1 MSQKAYDILLVDDE
15 QSMREFLEIVLVN
28 EGYSVCCAE
37 SGEEALEILANQG
50 ARVFLQDLRMG
61 GLDGMELLQQARK
74 VAPETPVLVMTAY
87 STSDVAME
95 AMRQGGFDFL
105 RKPFQNDEVKGAVS
119 RALASTTR
127 DENRIHNLRQRMVG
141 NTPVMRELFEMVG
154 SVAPTDSTVLV
165 TGESGCGKE
174 LIARAIH
181 DGSAR
186 NQQQFVAVNCSAF
199 TEGLLESELFGHV
212 KGAFTG
218 AVEERKGVFLSANG
232 GTLFLDEVA
241 DMSLS
246 TQVRILRALEDRRVI
261 PVGGDREIET
271 DVRIIA
277 ATNKDLAEEVREGR
291 FREDLFYRL
300 NVIPMHLPPLRERKQ
315 ALPLLAG
322 HFIRRHA
329 EAMGKT
335 VSGMTEVAYEVLNQH
350 DWPGNVREL
359 ENVIQRQVALCQGE
373 LIDQFSI
380 SPSRTSINGEVSDIS
395 ESPEINVST
404 PQEIRVVNQEFE
416 KKETFDE
423 SLGLEEQMARFES
436 RLIQQALS
444 RCQGNQTRAAQMLG
458 ISYRQFR
465 YKVAKLEVHVK
476 SVEFA
481 E

>member
-37 SGEEALEILANQG
+37 SGEEALEILSDQG

-74 VAPETPVLVMTAY
+74 IAPETPVLVMTAY

-127 DENRIHNLRQRMVG
+127 DENRTHNLRQRMVG
-141 NTPVMRELFEMVG
+141 NTPVMRDLFEMVE

-181 DGSAR
+181 DGSVR
-186 NQQQFVAVNCSAF
+186 NQQQFIAVNCSAF

-261 PVGGDREIET
+261 PVGGDREVET

-315 ALPLLAG
+315 DLPLLAG

-329 EAMGKT
+329 EAMGKA
-335 VSGMTEVAYEVLNQH
+335 VSGMTESAYEVLNQH

-359 ENVIQRQVALCQGE
+359 ENVIQRQVALCQGD

-380 SPSRTSINGEVSDIS
+380 SSSRSSSSGVVSVTPDAPAAS
-395 ESPEINVST
+395 ESSR
-404 PQEIRVVNQEFE
+404 QETRETGHEFE
-416 KKETFDE
+416 KKKAFDE
-423 SLGLEEQMARFES
+423 SLGLEEQMALFES
-436 RLIQQALS
+436 RLIQQALG

-465 YKVAKLEVHVK
+465 YKVAKLDLQVK

>member
-1 MSQKAYDILLVDDE
+1 MNQKAYDILLVDDE

-28 EGYSVCCAE
+28 EGYSVCSANT
-37 SGEEALEILANQG
+37 GEEALDILAKQG

-74 VAPETPVLVMTAY
+74 VAPDTPVLVMTAY

-127 DENRIHNLRQRMVG
+127 DENRTHNLRQRMVG
-141 NTPVMRELFEMVG
+141 NTPVMRELFEMVEN
-154 SVAPTDSTVLV
+154 VAPTDSTVLV

-181 DGSAR
+181 DGSVR
-186 NQQQFVAVNCSAF
+186 NKQQFIAVNCSAF

-261 PVGGDREIET
+261 PVGGDREVET

-315 ALPLLAG
+315 DLPLLAG

-329 EAMGKT
+329 EAMDKAVT
-335 VSGMTEVAYEVLNQH
+335 GMTESAYEVLNQH

-359 ENVIQRQVALCQGE
+359 ENVIQRQVALCQGD
-373 LIDQFSI
+373 LIDQISI
-380 SPSRTSINGEVSDIS
+380 YSRTSSNGVVAVTPDNPSASKSSMQETPEVG
-395 ESPEINVST
+395 
-404 PQEIRVVNQEFE
+404 QEFE
-416 KKETFDE
+416 KKQAYDE

-436 RLIQQALS
+436 RLIRQALN

-465 YKVAKLEVHVK
+465 YKVAKLDLQVK
-476 SVEFA
+476 SVEYA